1 LKFINKNNGV
11 KTLFKI
17 KNMYTLKN
25 FNWNSLEDKNGTFL
39 FELNQKDDYDNNLL
53 VSCYLQQIY
62 NHNWSNETHTEIF
75 DLKIIDSQ
83 RKEILTTQEERE
95 EIENKLLKILNNE

>member
-1 LKFINKNNGV
+1 MGV

-17 KNMYTLKN
+17 KNMYTLKK
-25 FNWNSLEDKNGTFL
+25 FNWNRFEDKKGIFV
-39 FELNQKDDYDNNLL
+39 FELEQKDDFNNNLL
-53 VSCYLQQIY
+53 TSCYLQQNY
-62 NHNWSNETHTEIF
+62 NQNWDNETQIEIF

-83 RKEILTTQEERE
+83 LKEILTTQEERD